1 MESMIDFS
9 DTTFWMVMNILLFD
23 YTAERN
29 IIWATNPPPEAGC
42 GPMDE
47 ITMEQLEKSRWF
59 PVRGK
64 SRMNKRTAQKKRA
77 RCSLRCGW

>member
-47 ITMEQLEKSRWF
+47 ITMEQLR
-59 PVRGK
+59 
-64 SRMNKRTAQKKRA
+64 
-77 RCSLRCGW
+77 